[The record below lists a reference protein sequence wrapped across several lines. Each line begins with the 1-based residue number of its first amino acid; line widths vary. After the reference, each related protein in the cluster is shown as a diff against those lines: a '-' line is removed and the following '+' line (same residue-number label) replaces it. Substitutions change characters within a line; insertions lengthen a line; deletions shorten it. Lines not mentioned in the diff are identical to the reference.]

1 MEDRRVDQLESV
13 STGRSAD
20 EAPDSMGAR
29 HSAVAS
35 RRSSVSVA
43 IFSLTLF
50 VSAALLFLMEPM
62 FANIIFRSARFLE
75 NLSFC

>member
-1 MEDRRVDQLESV
+1 
-13 STGRSAD
+13 
-20 EAPDSMGAR
+20 MGAR